1 MKKRFVIILLL
12 VLSIFMLTSC
22 KKDDEPVVVKK
33 DPFIPSQTKVIAEN
47 MQEETVFAVLDAE
60 GNIVSLK
67 VVAVLDNVEADN
79 YYTINA
85 RTLGTNAN
93 LSENNPLVKEGNLI
107 KIPVKNAKNKYY
119 YELELD
125 KTKYELP
132 YKFKFTYYLGEEEK
146 TLNEI
151 LGKAG
156 TFKIKLE
163 ITPNEAVAKEIRE
176 QFVAQ
181 VQVPI
186 DIDKAE
192 VIDDDGAM
200 TSVLAGSVRT
210 IAYFGMPGSK
220 SSYELT
226 IKTDS
231 FMRINATIS
240 LQAID
245 MSSIDLEN
253 IFANLNMFGEEL
265 SPEALKAMVILMLGG
280 LAEGM
285 SEFSFIHLLNT
296 QIKGALQGVLENP
309 MDFSGLDQLGVAIQ
323 NIAPPVASIA
333 DEELRGQILAS
344 YLAVTVAA
352 SEAFA
357 PEIMTSI
364 QECIVQVGTDVSR
377 MESYDPK
384 YQKIVATKTALEG
397 LIPKIEALDISIL
410 EDVALIKNNIAS
422 MGSDYALYD
431 NDVKEVFDNF
441 HKLLNNIETL
451 GTKIGVLIQKLAE
464 YQAMMVANQDAFGSD
479 PAVIAQVQTIINT
492 ISNEQGTG
500 LINQLT
506 GIASQIESSMP
517 TTDDLTALG
526 ALFNKNPETGL
537 TPLDMP
543 LFAILEFSKEVNSV
557 NVDTPMSA
565 MTLLDG
571 LSIAAQAKQ
580 AFASSA
586 SEEETIFYSFA
597 SLDVLQVKSLQFVIT
612 QK

>member
-1 MKKRFVIILLL
+1 
-12 VLSIFMLTSC
+12 MLTSC

-296 QIKGALQGVLENP
+296 QIKGALQGVLENQWT
-309 MDFSGLDQLGVAIQ
+309 FLD
-323 NIAPPVASIA
+323 
-333 DEELRGQILAS
+333 
-344 YLAVTVAA
+344 
-352 SEAFA
+352 
-357 PEIMTSI
+357 
-364 QECIVQVGTDVSR
+364 
-377 MESYDPK
+377 
-384 YQKIVATKTALEG
+384 
-397 LIPKIEALDISIL
+397 
-410 EDVALIKNNIAS
+410 
-422 MGSDYALYD
+422 
-431 NDVKEVFDNF
+431 
-441 HKLLNNIETL
+441 
-451 GTKIGVLIQKLAE
+451 
-464 YQAMMVANQDAFGSD
+464 
-479 PAVIAQVQTIINT
+479 
-492 ISNEQGTG
+492 
-500 LINQLT
+500 
-506 GIASQIESSMP
+506 
-517 TTDDLTALG
+517 
-526 ALFNKNPETGL
+526 
-537 TPLDMP
+537 
-543 LFAILEFSKEVNSV
+543 
-557 NVDTPMSA
+557 
-565 MTLLDG
+565 
-571 LSIAAQAKQ
+571 
-580 AFASSA
+580 
-586 SEEETIFYSFA
+586 
-597 SLDVLQVKSLQFVIT
+597 
-612 QK
+612 